1 MKPRI
6 RTQGISIFLAVLTAV
21 FLSKFLFPRWKGEA
35 ADEFLDIL
43 GIFVLLFGFLIRV
56 VARGYK
62 SEKSWNG
69 RSLMLDGL
77 YGLVRHPMY
86 FGTLLIGLGTVSIL
100 FQWWAFLVFLLIF
113 LVIYTP
119 QVRKEEN
126 SLLQLFGEEYK
137 AYCRKTPKYFPNK
150 NFFRVNPR
158 DYLFFKWAWVK
169 KELSSLIAVSIII
182 IALET
187 WQDIRI
193 FGRNEFLKE
202 ALEFLLAA
210 VFFITLCILFCRK
223 ENVLRKS

>member
-1 MKPRI
+1 MKTRI
-6 RTQGISIFLAVLTAV
+6 RIQGISIFLAVFTAV
-21 FLSKFLFPRWKGEA
+21 FLSKFLFPVWQEEA
-35 ADEFLDIL
+35 LDEFLDIL

-56 VARGYK
+56 IARGYK

-69 RSLMLDGL
+69 RSLMSDGL

-86 FGTLLIGLGTVSIL
+86 FGTLLIGLGIVLVL
-100 FQWWAFLVFLLIF
+100 FQWWAFSVFLFVF
-113 LVIYTP
+113 LAIYTP

-137 AYCRKTPKYFPNK
+137 VYCRKTPKYFPNR
-150 NFFRVNPR
+150 NFFRVSPR
-158 DYLFFKWAWVK
+158 NYLFFKWAWIK

-202 ALEFLLAA
+202 VLEFLLAA
-210 VFFITLCILFCRK
+210 IFFISTCSLFYKK
-223 ENVLRKS
+223 ENALRKS

>member
-1 MKPRI
+1 MKTRI
-6 RTQGISIFLAVLTAV
+6 RIQGISIFLAVFTAV
-21 FLSKFLFPRWKGEA
+21 FLSKFLFPAWKEEA
-35 ADEFLDIL
+35 VDELLDIL
-43 GIFVLLFGFLIRV
+43 GIFMLLFGFLIRV

-69 RSLMLDGL
+69 MSLMSDGL

-86 FGTLLIGLGTVSIL
+86 FGTLLIGLGTVFVL
-100 FQWWAFLVFLLIF
+100 FQWWTFLIF
-113 LVIYTP
+113 LFVFLAIYTP

-137 AYCRKTPKYFPNK
+137 IYCKKTPKYFPNR

-158 DYLFFKWAWVK
+158 DYLFLKWAWIK

-193 FGRNEFLKE
+193 FGRNDFLKE
-202 ALEFLLAA
+202 ALEFLLVAI
-210 VFFITLCILFCRK
+210 FFIVICSVFYKK
-223 ENVLRKS
+223 ENALRKG